1 MYQTEISGDYLY
13 HTTSK
18 GYGSSVELFGV
29 TEDGETPMSLL
40 NIALASC
47 VTMCLQSYFN
57 LYHKISEMP
66 VKVNAIYDNRA
77 FQLTIRLQ
85 NEIDKDEK
93 EKIVAFVK
101 RKYRVSQLLADDVS
115 LMINFVTNVD

>member
-1 MYQTEISGDYLY
+1 M
-13 HTTSK
+13 
-18 GYGSSVELFGV
+18 

-101 RKYRVSQLLADDVS
+101 RECRVSQLLADDVS